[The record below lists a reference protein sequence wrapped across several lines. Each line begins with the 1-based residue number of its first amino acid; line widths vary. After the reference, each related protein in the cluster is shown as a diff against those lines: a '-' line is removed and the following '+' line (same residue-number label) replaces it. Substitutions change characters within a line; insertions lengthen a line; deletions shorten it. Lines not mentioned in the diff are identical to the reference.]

1 VDGPFGLPVPHILD
15 RILRTPDVSELNLG
29 SLTEYDARMW
39 WLAVAAAVLL
49 LGAAFRM
56 AVRSPARIRLWR
68 HAVHLA
74 VALALTVLAICLVCR
89 ISAHY
94 GLSLLGIGDLGG
106 GLSGELF
113 LRPRLWQAVGLGALW
128 GLVAGFLG
136 GLLARPV
143 RRRGEV
149 GGSGR

>member
-1 VDGPFGLPVPHILD
+1 
-15 RILRTPDVSELNLG
+15 
-29 SLTEYDARMW
+29 
-39 WLAVAAAVLL
+39 
-49 LGAAFRM
+49 
-56 AVRSPARIRLWR
+56 
-68 HAVHLA
+68 VHLA
-74 VALALTVLAICLVCR
+74 VALAVTVLLICLVCR

-113 LRPRLWQAVGLGALW
+113 LRPQLWQAVGLGALW

-149 GGSGR
+149 GESRP